1 MFFSRLRGLIGLFFF
16 FIFLVSRAFV
26 KTCSFSFVS
35 LKSHQCTVLK
45 ENC

>member
-1 MFFSRLRGLIGLFFF
+1 MFFSRLRGLIGLFL
-16 FIFLVSRAFV
+16 IFLVSRAFV